1 MEKYVH
7 IMKIDVTRPYNDL
20 PNLPPLMEIETK
32 RVLKHCIRARASLA
46 ELHKA
51 AEVLPNQEV
60 LINTLPLLEAQAS
73 SAIENIV
80 TTTDKLFQYANAV
93 SEKQI
98 DSATKEALRYRTAL
112 KEGFEGIKKR
122 PLSTATAKRVCSTL
136 RGIDMDVRSVPG
148 TTLSNQITGEIIYTP
163 PEGKDLLLN
172 KLSNWENFIH
182 SDNDIDPLIKMAISH
197 YQFEAIHPFTD
208 GNGRTGRILNI
219 LYLIENNLLT
229 IPVLYISRYIIQNKS
244 DYYRLLLRVTLEESW
259 EEWIIYMLNAIEK
272 TSRWTSDKIQAILT
286 LMKET
291 RYYIKKNFPA
301 IYSREFSDILFTQ
314 PYCRIANVVEAGI
327 AKRQTAAVYLKQLAE
342 NGVLNEMHVG
352 REKLFVNPRFMEL
365 LLTERNTYRGF

>member
-1 MEKYVH
+1 MDNYVH

-20 PNLPPLMEIETK
+20 PALPPLIEIETK
-32 RVLKHCIRARASLA
+32 RVLKHCIQARACLA

-51 AEVLPNQEV
+51 AQMLPNQEV

-80 TTTDKLFQYANAV
+80 TTTDKLFQYANAG
-93 SEKQI
+93 SETKI

-112 KEGFEGIKKR
+112 REGFDSIRER
-122 PLSTATAKRVCSTL
+122 PLSTATAKRICSTL
-136 RGIDMDVRSVPG
+136 RGIDMDVRAVPG
-148 TTLSNQITGEIIYTP
+148 TTLSNQNTGEVIYTP
-163 PEGKDLLLN
+163 PEGKELLLS
-172 KLSNWENFIH
+172 KLSNWENFLH

-219 LYLIENNLLT
+219 LYLIEKDLLT

-244 DYYRLLLRVTLEESW
+244 NYYRLLLRVTLEAAW
-259 EEWIIYMLNAIEK
+259 EDWVIYMLNAIEH
-272 TSRWTSDKIQAILT
+272 TSQWTCDKIQSILR
-286 LMKET
+286 LMEDT
-291 RYYIKKNFPA
+291 RNFIKTNLPGL
-301 IYSREFSDILFTQ
+301 YSREISDILFTQ
-314 PYCRIANVVEAGI
+314 PYCRIANVVDAGI

-342 NGVLNEMHVG
+342 KGVLNEIQVG

-365 LLTERNTYRGF
+365 LLTERNRYKSF